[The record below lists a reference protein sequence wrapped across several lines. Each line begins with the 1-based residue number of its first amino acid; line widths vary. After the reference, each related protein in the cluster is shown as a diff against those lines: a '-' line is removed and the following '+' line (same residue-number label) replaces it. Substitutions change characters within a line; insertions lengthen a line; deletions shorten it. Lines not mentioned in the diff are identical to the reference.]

1 MRTVPRQCGGVGRA
15 PTSVARWHPHN
26 RAGERV
32 GGIGLF
38 RTWRD
43 FIGGGPPS
51 PATLLLGLAVCAVS
65 TSAAL
70 WVGARYADEVI
81 ASRERAVASDVVA
94 SITRM
99 ITSVEAHGQRR
110 LESLVG
116 QSCAAISDA
125 LNERQSYIPY
135 LRAAATVTEGVA
147 YCSSTR
153 GNVRVPLTYY
163 FGKHFEKG
171 GDAAGGRRIA
181 LAGRTPFRDVAPTL
195 VLFEPSPAENTSRGV
210 LYLIEGVYVIDA
222 LAHGLGFGAGVV
234 AVTVGGASI
243 YHDGTFRDAQG
254 PLGTSTRVTSPEF
267 PLTVAVVAAPEFV
280 EMTSRRYALMFGAI
294 GLLAGLLL
302 VTMFLMVAAPRR
314 MLLQAVRQGLKRDQF
329 FVVYQPI
336 VAVRTRARVGVEAL
350 LRWRHPRWGMIPPGS
365 YIETVEST
373 PLIADI
379 TRFVM
384 RRVVEDVERYRP
396 AMPMHIAVNVPPL
409 NLRRR
414 GFEAEAVALQAR
426 MPHGAALVLE
436 ITERHLLADRGQAME
451 AFDRLRRAGI
461 RLSVDDFGT
470 RNSNLDLIRS
480 FPFDYLKID
489 SQFTQSVDEDAKA
502 LLASIVAMA
511 HHFRLVVVAEGIET
525 EAQHALLAEIG
536 VDCAQGYLYQRPASA
551 EIVLGADGGDEEKG
565 AEGADRVAETKSE
578 TESAIAGDERAE
590 AR

>member
-1 MRTVPRQCGGVGRA
+1 M
-15 PTSVARWHPHN
+15 
-26 RAGERV
+26 
-32 GGIGLF
+32 F

-43 FIGGGPPS
+43 VLGGGWTPS
-51 PATLLLGLAVCAVS
+51 PATLLLWLAVCTVS

-70 WVGARYADEVI
+70 WAGARVTDDVI
-81 ASRERAVASDVVA
+81 AKRERAIASDVVVA
-94 SITRM
+94 ITRM
-99 ITSVEAHGQRR
+99 MGVVETHGRR
-110 LESLVG
+110 RMDGLIG
-116 QSCAAISDA
+116 QSCAAIGDA
-125 LNERQSYIPY
+125 LTERQSYIPY
-135 LRAAATVTEGVA
+135 LRAAATVADGVA

-153 GNVRVPLTYY
+153 GSIRVPLSWY
-163 FGKHFEKG
+163 FGKSFEKG
-171 GDAAGGRRIA
+171 GTAAGGRRIA
-181 LAGRTPFRDVAPTL
+181 LVGRTPFRDAAPTL
-195 VLFEPSPAENTSRGV
+195 VLFEPTDPSDASRGI
-210 LYLIEGVYVIDA
+210 LYLIEGVYVVDA
-222 LAHGLGFGAGVV
+222 LAHGQGFGAGVV
-234 AVTVGGASI
+234 ALTVGNASI
-243 YHDGTFRDAQG
+243 YQDGTFQDG
-254 PLGTSTRVTSPEF
+254 PFREGPAPPGYGTRATSARF
-267 PLTVAVVAAPEFV
+267 PITVAAVADPGFVAA
-280 EMTSRRYALMFGAI
+280 TSRKYGLMFGAI

-302 VTMFLMVAAPRR
+302 LTIFLIVAAPRR
-314 MLLQAVRQGLKRDQF
+314 LLLQAVRQGLKRDQF

-336 VAVRTRARVGVEAL
+336 VSVRTRQRVGVEAL

-414 GFEAEAVALQAR
+414 GFEAEAAALQTR
-426 MPHGAALVLE
+426 MPDGAALVLE

-489 SQFTQSVDEDAKA
+489 SQFTQSVDDDAKA

-551 EIVLGADGGDEEKG
+551 EAVLGAGGAAH
-565 AEGADRVAETKSE
+565 AEQDAEPALTVH
-578 TESAIAGDERAE
+578 
-590 AR
+590 

>member
-1 MRTVPRQCGGVGRA
+1 MPTIDSGASRPGGRGRL
-15 PTSVARWHPHN
+15 
-26 RAGERV
+26 
-32 GGIGLF
+32 LF

-43 FIGGGPPS
+43 FIGGGWTPS
-51 PATLLLGLAVCAVS
+51 PATLLLWLAVCAVS
-65 TSAAL
+65 TSVAL
-70 WVGARYADEVI
+70 WIGARYTDDVI
-81 ASRERAVASDVVA
+81 ASRERAIASDVVGA
-94 SITRM
+94 IARM
-99 ITSVEAHGQRR
+99 MASVETHGRSR
-110 LESLVG
+110 LDTLIG
-116 QSCAAISDA
+116 RSCPAISDA

-135 LRAAATVTEGVA
+135 VRSAATVTDGVA

-153 GNVRVPLTYY
+153 GSIRVPLSWY
-163 FGKHFEKG
+163 FGKNFEKG
-171 GDAAGGRRIA
+171 GSAAGGRRIA
-181 LAGRTPFRDVAPTL
+181 LVGHTPFRESAPTL
-195 VLFEPSPAENTSRGV
+195 VLFEPSAAQDARRGM
-210 LYLIEGVYVIDA
+210 LYLVDGVYVVDA
-222 LAHGLGFGAGVV
+222 LAHGQGFGAGVV

-243 YHDGTFRDAQG
+243 YQDGTFRDAPG
-254 PLGTSTRVTSPEF
+254 PLGSITRVTSPQY

-280 EMTSRRYALMFGAI
+280 ATTSRKYALMFGAI

-314 MLLQAVRQGLKRDQF
+314 LLLQAVRQGLRRDQF

-336 VAVRTRARVGVEAL
+336 VAVRTRERVGVEAL

-426 MPHGAALVLE
+426 MPDGAALVLE

-451 AFDRLRRAGI
+451 AFERLRRAGI

-489 SQFTQSVDEDAKA
+489 SQFTQSVDADAKA

-551 EIVLGADGGDEEKG
+551 EVVLGADGEEASAPEEM
-565 AEGADRVAETKSE
+565 AEIR
-578 TESAIAGDERAE
+578 
-590 AR
+590 